1 LKRVFILSRHSLF
14 GQGIE
19 TLLSQQAELDIVSR
33 ETDLS
38 AAVECI
44 RTSRPDVVIVDC
56 DNPEPD
62 LSSAVMCILQERL
75 GVCVIGLSLRDNRIS
90 IYRGEDREVRQV
102 EDLLAAIQ
110 G

>member
-1 LKRVFILSRHSLF
+1 MKRVFILSRHSLF

-19 TLLSQQAELDIVSR
+19 TLLAKEAELDIVGR

-44 RTSRPDVVIVDC
+44 QRSRLDVVIMDC
-56 DNPEPD
+56 DDPELD
-62 LSSAVMCILQERL
+62 LTPAVMCILRERL
-75 GVCVIGLSLRDNRIS
+75 GICVIGLSLRDNRIC
-90 IYRGEDREVRQV
+90 IYRGEHREVREV
-102 EDLLAAIQ
+102 EDLVAAIQ